1 MIDDVLAIA
10 ADVLVIVGAIVITI
24 GVYGLFR
31 MPDVYTQMHSAS
43 KAVFLG
49 VIAILLASVATLD
62 SGIILRAVLIAIV
75 LILTTPVAAYA
86 IARAAYARG
95 ETLMVADAVDESH
108 RLPHRT
114 PHPGGPPS
122 RAAHDGR
129 RGTAPGAER
138 AQRRAGSG
146 EEPGGPTR

>member
-10 ADVLVIVGAIVITI
+10 ADALVILGVVVITI

-62 SGIILRAVLIAIV
+62 SGIILRAILIAVV

-86 IARAAYARG
+86 VARAAYARG

-108 RLPHRT
+108 RLPHR
-114 PHPGGPPS
+114 PPRAGEPPPQPGPDGRQ
-122 RAAHDGR
+122 RAASGDG
-129 RGTAPGAER
+129 
-138 AQRRAGSG
+138 
-146 EEPGGPTR
+146 